1 MDCGSFSVCLID
13 ERFECEYIYRDF
25 LLQSTEVRIIH
36 LAIAIYESF
45 CLFKEDYELRV
56 KIVSSTYWPDAC
68 SPLKAS
74 FNLINTIR
82 KLRLSIKSNSPLV
95 VHDLFGGHRAG
106 QLTTFQFIRETG
118 FF

>member
-1 MDCGSFSVCLID
+1 MNVLNVNIFIEIFYFNQLRLDKTKEKKILFTIHFPFFSL
-13 ERFECEYIYRDF
+13 
-25 LLQSTEVRIIH
+25 
-36 LAIAIYESF
+36 
-45 CLFKEDYELRV
+45 KEDYELRV

-82 KLRLSIKSNSPLV
+82 KLRMNIKSNGPIV

-106 QLTTFQFIRETG
+106 
-118 FF
+118 

>member
-1 MDCGSFSVCLID
+1 MNVLNVNIFIEIFYFNQLRLDKTKEKKILFTIHFLFFSL
-13 ERFECEYIYRDF
+13 
-25 LLQSTEVRIIH
+25 
-36 LAIAIYESF
+36 
-45 CLFKEDYELRV
+45 KEDYELRV

-82 KLRLSIKSNSPLV
+82 KLRMNIKSNGPIV

-106 QLTTFQFIRETG
+106 
-118 FF
+118 

>member
-1 MDCGSFSVCLID
+1 MDCGNFSVCLID

-25 LLQSTEVRIIH
+25 LLQSTEVR
-36 LAIAIYESF
+36 LKKNYYLIYIYFFFLSI
-45 CLFKEDYELRV
+45 KEDYELRV

-74 FNLINTIR
+74 FNLINTIK
-82 KLRLSIKSNSPLV
+82 KLRMNVKSNGPIV

-106 QLTTFQFIRETG
+106 
-118 FF
+118 

>member
-13 ERFECEYIYRDF
+13 EHFESEYIYRDF
-25 LLQSTEVRIIH
+25 LLQSTEVRNQKLLINI
-36 LAIAIYESF
+36 
-45 CLFKEDYELRV
+45 LFFFFIKEDYELRV

-74 FNLINTIR
+74 FNLINTIK
-82 KLRLSIKSNSPLV
+82 KLRVNTKSNGPIV

-106 QLTTFQFIRETG
+106 
-118 FF
+118 

>member
-1 MDCGSFSVCLID
+1 MNVLNVNIFIEIFYFNQLRLETRNPPLLINM
-13 ERFECEYIYRDF
+13 
-25 LLQSTEVRIIH
+25 
-36 LAIAIYESF
+36 
-45 CLFKEDYELRV
+45 LFFFIKEDYELRV

-82 KLRLSIKSNSPLV
+82 KLRMNTKSNGSIV

-106 QLTTFQFIRETG
+106 
-118 FF
+118 

>member
-25 LLQSTEVRIIH
+25 LLQSTE
-36 LAIAIYESF
+36 
-45 CLFKEDYELRV
+45 EDYELRV
-56 KIVSSTYWPDAC
+56 KIISSTYWPDAC

-74 FNLINTIR
+74 FNLVNTIR
-82 KLRLSIKSNSPLV
+82 KLRISNKLNSPIV

-106 QLTTFQFIRETG
+106 
-118 FF
+118 